1 MITARIS
8 EVFSSI
14 QGEGKYVGRRQ
25 VFIRFFGCQ
34 LGCRVCD
41 TPQGREDSYGF
52 RTYSRT
58 QLLKE
63 VSRFSKVSGV
73 SLTGGEPLEQAGFLK
88 IFLPLLRRKKMPI
101 YLETNGILVQEL
113 KDVIHLVDIIAMD
126 IKLPSVTGQGSFWK
140 EHERFLRVAK
150 AKDVFVKIVVG
161 LATPLSEIA
170 RAAKLASCINRDIVF
185 ILQPQ
190 HDELGAKLLQHCFAA
205 QEKALRSLSDARVV
219 AQMHKLLKVR

>member
-1 MITARIS
+1 MITAKIS

-25 VFIRFFGCQ
+25 IFIRFFGCQ

-52 RTYSRT
+52 QTYSCA
-58 QLLKE
+58 QLFKE
-63 VSRFSKVSGV
+63 VSRFSKAAGV
-73 SLTGGEPLEQAGFLK
+73 SLTGGEPLEQSGFLK
-88 IFLPLLRRKKMPI
+88 SFLPLLKQKKIPI

-126 IKLPSVTGQGSFWK
+126 IKLPSVTRQGPFWK
-140 EHERFLRVAK
+140 EHERFLSVAK
-150 AKDVFVKIVVG
+150 AKDVFVKVVVG
-161 LATPLSEIA
+161 LETPLSEIA

-190 HDELGAKLLQHCFAA
+190 HDELGRKLLQHCFTA
-205 QEKALRSLSDARVV
+205 QEKALRFLSDVRVV